1 MKVILD
7 GLVLFLN
14 NSQAGDYS
22 RSIVNNL
29 IKYSNLDLDIIKDYE
44 ITSKDYLN
52 NRVELFL
59 DRKSND
65 YSNLSFLLKN
75 TDYNLYHCLNNG
87 FSIPN
92 NFDFNYIM
100 NINNLLPM
108 YDETLCSSSYTSNYF
123 LKLPYGVLNS
133 SKIICSSMSSKN
145 LFLKNFSIDE
155 DKVFV
160 NYGVLSNFYRKTD
173 KFLSS
178 VYIKSKFDV
187 EDEFIVFSGDFHKRK
202 KIEKA
207 LHLFSN
213 LKKQIPK
220 LKFLILSNN
229 FKEKKYADFL
239 NNLSKKLNVYNDVIY
254 ISNVSVIDKVNIFS
268 NCLLFIDLSVYEDVN
283 LDIIE
288 AFSCKAPI
296 ICSNICLY
304 KEYFGDFAFY
314 YDDKLNYKSV
324 LDFVYTYKIDNL
336 EFVLDKFKS
345 DISLK
350 STLNVYGDF

>member
-1 MKVILD
+1 MKVVLD

-14 NSQAGDYS
+14 NSQVGNYS

-52 NRVELFL
+52 NSVELFL

-100 NINNLLPM
+100 SINNLLPM
-108 YDETLCSSSYTSNYF
+108 YDESLCSIDYVSNYF

-145 LFLKNFSIDE
+145 FFLKNFSIDE
-155 DKVFV
+155 NKVFV
-160 NYGVLSNFYRKTD
+160 NYGVLSNFYSKTD

-178 VYIKSKFDV
+178 VYIKSRFDV

-207 LHLFSN
+207 LHIFYN

-220 LKFLILSNN
+220 LKFLILSSN
-229 FKEKKYADFL
+229 FNENKYSDFL
-239 NNLSKKLNVYNDVIY
+239 NNISRKLNIYDDVIY
-254 ISNVSVIDKVNIFS
+254 ISNASVMDKRNIFS

-296 ICSNICLY
+296 ICSPIDLY

-314 YDDKLNYKSV
+314 YDDKLNYTTI
-324 LDFVYTYKIDNL
+324 LDFVYTYKVDND

-345 DISLK
+345 DINLK